1 MISWEQYKS
10 DFVGVNRFI
19 DKDTNQVYVDMMT
32 REQYYKLYMNGLSL
46 AHAYDH
52 LRQLQTGDSIG
63 NTLAWLTHYSREFN
77 EAIYPSTGIALVPM
91 IKYLGFKFN

>member
-1 MISWEQYKS
+1 MISWEQYKT

-19 DKDTNQVYVDMMT
+19 DQETGKVFVDMMT

-52 LRQLQTGDSIG
+52 LKQLQTGDSIG
-63 NTLAWLTHYSREFN
+63 NTLAWSTHYSREFN
-77 EAIYPSTGIALVPM
+77 ESPYLKTNIALQPM
-91 IKYLGFKFN
+91 IKYLGFVFQ